1 MRFLIMDAMAVC
13 VGIFSLVY
21 AIWLYD
27 DCKKEIDKEEE
38 RVMLDFYDILNM
50 IPEKIQRDILDF
62 ENVTMSD
69 GKQGFRVTMDRVLKE
84 EEKQELARKARKRL
98 RGVDGIARYKWN
110 PEIQKSYFYLVF

>member
-1 MRFLIMDAMAVC
+1 MNAIAIC

-38 RVMLDFYDILNM
+38 REMRDFYDILSV
-50 IPEKIQRDILDF
+50 IPDRIRSDILDF
-62 ENVTMSD
+62 ENVTMRD
-69 GKQGFRVTMDRVLKE
+69 GRQGFRVTMDRVLSE
-84 EEKQELARKARKRL
+84 EEKRELSRKARKSL
-98 RGVDGIARYKWN
+98 RGVDGIARYKWA